1 VLAWTLLTVTAFA
14 IAVGGVLGDSLFSRL
29 SSGDLE
35 VSGEAQTAR
44 EIISAAAPQARTVMF
59 EVSDV
64 DVRSPAVAKA
74 AAQSA
79 ATITAIDGVDT
90 SANPFVFPA
99 GLSDPRAGALVADQD
114 AKSGR
119 FLVVTTL
126 DAGLS
131 EERADEVEAKVVA
144 AYGELG
150 DSLGGA
156 TGAVGSA
163 NMLFAGITDQIEV
176 DLRTGEGIAL
186 PLSFA
191 LMVVVFGG
199 FIAAGMPIAGAI
211 ASIAG
216 GLAALYGFS
225 YAIDLDPSVVNVV
238 TLLGLALCIDYGL
251 LIVSRAR
258 EELRAI
264 ARGRPASA
272 LTDADIETAIG
283 RTVGSAGRTVFFSGL
298 TVAISLGGLLVF
310 QSQIMR
316 AIGAAGM
323 SVVLIALLVGLS
335 LVPSMVRLGARRLLR
350 KGTEMAPDEGVFSRL
365 AEGVQRRPW
374 TVAIASVAVLVILAL
389 PTLSMR
395 LTSSG
400 HQLLPVGTSQRDFF
414 DILGKHYPAL
424 SDPAATVVAETTPAE
439 AAQWASTDVKAIPH
453 VISTSVRE
461 LDSTHVAVQVRTA
474 GAPLDEDARAV
485 VDQLRTDRPAF
496 PTLVGGQAA
505 ALADFTAALW
515 ARAPY
520 AIAAVV
526 VATFVLLF
534 LMTGSVILPLK
545 ALIINV
551 LSLGAS
557 LGVAT
562 WVFQNGHLQGL
573 LGFTS
578 TGGLESMI
586 PPLVLAFGFGLSMDY
601 ELFLLSRI
609 AELHQAGEPN
619 DRAVVLGLQRSGRII
634 TSAALLVVIVFA
646 GFAAGQM
653 LIIKQVGL
661 ALSVAVLLDAT
672 LVRMLLVP
680 ATMTVLGHW
689 NWWAPAPLRRWHAA
703 HGIAE

>member
-1 VLAWTLLTVTAFA
+1 MLTVAAFA
-14 IAVGGVLGDSLFSRL
+14 IAVGGVLGDSLFGRL
-29 SSGDLE
+29 SSGDLA
-35 VSGEAQTAR
+35 VPGEAQTVR
-44 EIISAAAPQARTVMF
+44 EIVSAAAPQARTVMF

-79 ATITAIDGVDT
+79 ATISAIDGVDS

-99 GLSDPRAGALVADQD
+99 GLADPRADAFVGDQD
-114 AKSGR
+114 AESGR

-131 EERADEVEAKVVA
+131 DERADEVEAQVVA
-144 AYGELG
+144 AYGALG
-150 DSLGGA
+150 DTLGGA
-156 TGAVGSA
+156 TGAVGSGE
-163 NMLFAGITDQIEV
+163 MLFAQITDQIEV

-199 FIAAGMPIAGAI
+199 FLAAGMPMAGAI

-264 ARGRPASA
+264 ARGRPAST
-272 LTDADIETAIG
+272 LTDDDIEKAIG

-298 TVAISLGGLLVF
+298 TVAISLGGLLLF
-310 QSQIMR
+310 QSQIVR

-335 LVPSMVRLGARRLLR
+335 LVPSLVRLGARRLLR
-350 KGTEMAPDEGVFSRL
+350 KGTEVAPDEGVFSRL

-374 TVAIASVAVLVILAL
+374 AVAIACVAVLVTLAL

-414 DILGKHYPAL
+414 DVLAEHYPAL
-424 SDPAATVVAETTPAE
+424 ADPAATVVAETTPDE
-439 AAQWASTDVKAIPH
+439 ATRWARNEVSTIPH
-453 VISTSVRE
+453 VVSTSVRQ
-461 LDSTHVAVQVRTA
+461 LDPTRVAVDVRTN
-474 GAPLDEDARAV
+474 GAPLDDNARAV
-485 VDQLRTDRPAF
+485 VDQLRTERAHF

-505 ALADFTAALW
+505 SLADFTSAIA

-534 LMTGSVILPLK
+534 LMTGSVVLPLK

-562 WVFQNGHLQGL
+562 WVFQNGHLEGL

-586 PPLVLAFGFGLSMDY
+586 PPLVLALGFGLSMDY

-609 AELHQAGEPN
+609 AELYHAGETN

-634 TSAALLVVIVFA
+634 TSAAVLVVIVFA
-646 GFAAGQM
+646 GFAAGRM

-661 ALSVAVLLDAT
+661 ALSVALLLDAT

-680 ATMTVLGHW
+680 ATMTILGRW
-689 NWWAPAPLRRWHAA
+689 NWWAPAPMRRWHAA
-703 HGIAE
+703 HGIAD